1 MGSAQIQSKKADQRT
16 AAKEMRELKPFL
28 RANNLW
34 RLIGLV
40 CIAAGQFAHEQ
51 LVTFGPVS
59 GSALSIAGIVLA
71 LAPILTELA
80 SRFRGGPPPPP
91 MGPGGPP
98 PGVHV

>member
-1 MGSAQIQSKKADQRT
+1 MGSAQIQSKKEAEE
-16 AAKEMRELKPFL
+16 KMSELKPFL

-80 SRFRGGPPPPP
+80 SRFRGGPP

-98 PGVHV
+98 GVHV

>member
-1 MGSAQIQSKKADQRT
+1 MGSAQIQSKKEAEE
-16 AAKEMRELKPFL
+16 KMSELKPFL

-80 SRFRGGPPPPP
+80 SRFRGGPPSPPP

-98 PGVHV
+98 GVHA